1 MSAGQLEVYSTLAS
15 KKHSTLH
22 SKQSTI
28 HSNVKD
34 ISTQTKSNNKEDN
47 TNQESEDVNMN
58 VIILQS
64 NSSNKFIKEL
74 IEKNILKNSKIKSQ
88 EQQNPKRNM
97 IKNLFLQQ
105 KAQQSLDDDSPV
117 LLRKFL
123 SDHPVGIKSKT
134 QHKSNLNSRN
144 RKTSEVFYSLESNLD
159 KSCPSKPPLPTSIVD
174 AQANHLSSLPSMTSG
189 RFYSANSSVFSGVSS
204 PRSDLSPS
212 KESEGRIEED
222 VCDKPN
228 KHYIEPIVEI
238 VDQFDGIDDEIE
250 IRSRDKS
257 PMNSNSKS
265 FDEVT
270 KPSVMHLDFNSNS
283 SFLKKSFSMT
293 SPYESITKVCDS
305 NEELPLDPGSSSNT
319 STRKNSV
326 KFNCVN
332 SDKADFTLGQRKY
345 QTLPPK
351 ISRQRL
357 SSSSTKHQKLSLKQ
371 LGSRSQEL
379 PNCPKIIQTLYEEGE
394 LSGWS
399 TRDIY
404 DVVSKDLPRMD
415 IVILVVSQEEK
426 KLIDETLSR
435 STGVV
440 GYIKEYWSGFFPLLL
455 IEVTDKTGE
464 IEMITNKSIIA
475 IHSMF
480 SVTHRII
487 INNVDKSSDFVFE
500 SIARF
505 YNHIKVFQ
513 CEKFQQS
520 LHTHKLGHLVS
531 LSLTERFWFCSGLC
545 QMRVTKKK
553 DDTDGAGA
561 ARPGFM
567 KSVRNTIIMRSKV
580 QSEDME
586 VASNEEIA

>member
-1 MSAGQLEVYSTLAS
+1 MVVIGITLENYNL

-64 NSSNKFIKEL
+64 NSSNKFIREL

-222 VCDKPN
+222 VCDK
-228 KHYIEPIVEI
+228 
-238 VDQFDGIDDEIE
+238 
-250 IRSRDKS
+250 
-257 PMNSNSKS
+257 
-265 FDEVT
+265 
-270 KPSVMHLDFNSNS
+270 
-283 SFLKKSFSMT
+283 
-293 SPYESITKVCDS
+293 
-305 NEELPLDPGSSSNT
+305 
-319 STRKNSV
+319 
-326 KFNCVN
+326 
-332 SDKADFTLGQRKY
+332 
-345 QTLPPK
+345 
-351 ISRQRL
+351 
-357 SSSSTKHQKLSLKQ
+357 
-371 LGSRSQEL
+371 
-379 PNCPKIIQTLYEEGE
+379 
-394 LSGWS
+394 
-399 TRDIY
+399 
-404 DVVSKDLPRMD
+404 
-415 IVILVVSQEEK
+415 K
-426 KLIDETLSR
+426 KLI
-435 STGVV
+435 
-440 GYIKEYWSGFFPLLL
+440 
-455 IEVTDKTGE
+455 
-464 IEMITNKSIIA
+464 
-475 IHSMF
+475 
-480 SVTHRII
+480 
-487 INNVDKSSDFVFE
+487 
-500 SIARF
+500 
-505 YNHIKVFQ
+505 
-513 CEKFQQS
+513 C
-520 LHTHKLGHLVS
+520 
-531 LSLTERFWFCSGLC
+531 
-545 QMRVTKKK
+545 
-553 DDTDGAGA
+553 
-561 ARPGFM
+561 
-567 KSVRNTIIMRSKV
+567 
-580 QSEDME
+580 
-586 VASNEEIA
+586 